1 MRSLTAFNAASS
13 PRTLVAMLII
23 VLAALPLVL
32 GYTVFIYR
40 VWRGKVRAEPEEY

>member
-1 MRSLTAFNAASS
+1 MT
-13 PRTLVAMLII
+13 MLII
-23 VLAALPLVL
+23 VLCALPFVL